1 MARSSWSG
9 FLGFGLV
16 NVPVSLFS
24 ATEDQ
29 TIHFNQVHR
38 GTSHR
43 VRYKKVDEQTGAE
56 LSQDDIVNGFALGGG
71 EYVIV
76 TPEELQDAA
85 PGKSELIEIVDFV
98 DLDSIDPIFY
108 RQSYYVAPKG
118 KGADRA
124 YALLLQAMR
133 ETKKIGVATMVMR
146 DKEHLVAVR
155 PGSEVMILETM
166 YFEDEI
172 RDPREE
178 LDTLPSQRAATAREL
193 AVASQLIEA
202 LSHDWDPSRYK
213 NTYRGRVEE
222 LIEKKRAGHA
232 IVVSDEAE
240 RPRSNV
246 VDLMS
251 ALQASVART
260 GGGARRGGKTTSRL
274 RRPEIVDSPASLNAL
289 TKTELLDSV
298 RESGHS
304 ANAKMTKAE
313 LVKALQESPSAK
325 RRKRRAS

>member
-16 NVPVSLFS
+16 NVPLSLFS

-133 ETKKIGVATMVMR
+133 ETKKIDVATMVMG
-146 DKEHLVAVR
+146 DKEHPGAVR
-155 PGSEVMILETM
+155 PGSGVMILAPM

-193 AVASQLIEA
+193 AVAS
-202 LSHDWDPSRYK
+202 
-213 NTYRGRVEE
+213 
-222 LIEKKRAGHA
+222 
-232 IVVSDEAE
+232 
-240 RPRSNV
+240 
-246 VDLMS
+246 
-251 ALQASVART
+251 
-260 GGGARRGGKTTSRL
+260 
-274 RRPEIVDSPASLNAL
+274 
-289 TKTELLDSV
+289 
-298 RESGHS
+298 
-304 ANAKMTKAE
+304 
-313 LVKALQESPSAK
+313 
-325 RRKRRAS
+325 